1 MLKKDPNSKLLKVKQ
16 LKLEESKK
24 PLEILNERL
33 ILTSRKKSK
42 KKLAKRKSVLITN
55 QTRTINED
63 YSPIR
68 KLEKKRTQYD
78 FSKNPRISLNTFFKE
93 QEEKVEKNIKYKK
106 RLMIINILSKERA
119 KLKKL
124 LVLTTDI
131 FALRLLSQKIMRLNI
146 RINKLIN
153 INEGLLPEPEEKKRK
168 KKQSNLSFDSSDS
181 YSIDENEVKPI
192 YNKIKKINNYL
203 KINQIYHDGK
213 IIDIHTVISAIRD
226 KPNFVF
232 QRENYNKLFI
242 PSTNVNNKRQ
252 YNSTIY
258 NKSFKPIG
266 FTKQSLFKEKEQLNL
281 KTNFEELY
289 YNLEDSHKKKSNIFT
304 DDNNSNTITTINNSN
319 RNSSNRTSSTLNSF
333 SSRLKKGIIYN
344 PISRKKNRNK
354 INNTFSLTE
363 STITNSNMKYN
374 NTISNNNYINNYT
387 LNNTKTELNISNEE
401 NVNSKIKEII
411 NDGKIIKES
420 LENKIEKKYKK
431 KLKKKNDEIL
441 LKLAN
446 KVYKEEK
453 KEEKNNN
460 KKKEENHYCLSTED
474 EFVRKL
480 KKIPKS
486 CKEPF
491 RQCFKEILYEDRILN
506 KNLNENDEYFDKM
519 KYLNEQ
525 KKIQLEAFR
534 TMYLLKENI
543 LTGREDD
550 EVFKEE
556 KIFDNYGNIT
566 GLEWLIK
573 KKYILDDK
581 KKLIGAFN
589 PQEKNIFDICYP
601 E

>member
-42 KKLAKRKSVLITN
+42 KKSAKRKSVLITN

-78 FSKNPRISLNTFFKE
+78 FSKNPRIALNTFFKE

-153 INEGLLPEPEEKKRK
+153 INEGLLPEPEKKKRK

-242 PSTNVNNKRQ
+242 PSTNVK
-252 YNSTIY
+252 
-258 NKSFKPIG
+258 
-266 FTKQSLFKEKEQLNL
+266 
-281 KTNFEELY
+281 
-289 YNLEDSHKKKSNIFT
+289 
-304 DDNNSNTITTINNSN
+304 
-319 RNSSNRTSSTLNSF
+319 
-333 SSRLKKGIIYN
+333 
-344 PISRKKNRNK
+344 
-354 INNTFSLTE
+354 
-363 STITNSNMKYN
+363 
-374 NTISNNNYINNYT
+374 
-387 LNNTKTELNISNEE
+387 
-401 NVNSKIKEII
+401 
-411 NDGKIIKES
+411 
-420 LENKIEKKYKK
+420 
-431 KLKKKNDEIL
+431 
-441 LKLAN
+441 
-446 KVYKEEK
+446 
-453 KEEKNNN
+453 
-460 KKKEENHYCLSTED
+460 
-474 EFVRKL
+474 
-480 KKIPKS
+480 
-486 CKEPF
+486 
-491 RQCFKEILYEDRILN
+491 
-506 KNLNENDEYFDKM
+506 
-519 KYLNEQ
+519 
-525 KKIQLEAFR
+525 
-534 TMYLLKENI
+534 
-543 LTGREDD
+543 
-550 EVFKEE
+550 
-556 KIFDNYGNIT
+556 
-566 GLEWLIK
+566 
-573 KKYILDDK
+573 
-581 KKLIGAFN
+581 
-589 PQEKNIFDICYP
+589 
-601 E
+601 